1 MKNVFGKLLHGLKD
15 PRWAMNRICE
25 KYYEKYI
32 VSAANTF
39 YGYGGI
45 SNRNVGKRKRD
56 YKISNEWD
64 SYSEKILSEL
74 KASPM
79 GFLRQPM
86 TSTCLHPNMPE
97 AAGKFFNDLVE
108 DDFCR
113 SQILPRLYDL
123 PIGNP
128 HFSPCF
134 HLASPLTIQHAHHY
148 MLMKK
153 YLDIFIPE
161 NKITNVVEFGG
172 GYGNF
177 SRLAF
182 SWGYTGNWD
191 IIDIPEMHNLQ
202 EYYLSYAINEPLRSH
217 IKYQIVRDESFWN
230 TIKQNSETLFIAT
243 FSLSETP
250 SEVRNYMEEKLK
262 GFKYIFFAYNGIFG
276 ETDCLKYFD
285 ELRKKLDDIFTISNF
300 CNLGQ
305 YYMTCTKKDNQY

>member
-15 PRWAMNRICE
+15 PQWVIKRFCE
-25 KYYEKYI
+25 KYLEKYLI
-32 VSAANTF
+32 PE
-39 YGYGGI
+39 
-45 SNRNVGKRKRD
+45 SNKLYEYDCKKIIGTRKHGS
-56 YKISNEWD
+56 KIGNEWD
-64 SYSEKILSEL
+64 SFSKKILSEL

-79 GFLRQPM
+79 GFLRQP
-86 TSTCLHPNMPE
+86 TITICLHPNMPRE
-97 AAGKFFNDLVE
+97 AEKYFNHLIE
-108 DDFCR
+108 DDFSR

-128 HFSPCF
+128 YFLPCF

-217 IKYQIVRDESFWN
+217 IKYQRVRDENFWN
-230 TIKQNSETLFIAT
+230 TIKQNDESLFIAT

-250 SEVRNYMEEKLK
+250 PEVRFYIGEKLK
-262 GFKYIFFAYNGIFG
+262 KFKYIFIAYNKTFG
-276 ETDCLKYFD
+276 EIDYSEYFS
-285 ELRKKLDDIFTISNF
+285 ELRKNLDDVFTISNF

-305 YYMTCTKKDNQY
+305 YYMTCIKKDNRLQ